1 MGLQIAF
8 TDAWGNQFPA
18 AYVNIQ
24 SLGIDY
30 QAKTARPTLAIYGSK
45 AEREAGKP
53 PRKTE
58 TRSYSGTYMAGL
70 LKAQGDPRATFYSA
84 IKAPGQTPGDTDL
97 TKATNVI
104 EVPTPVQV
112 PAPTPAQS

>member
-30 QAKTARPTLAIYGSK
+30 LAKTARPTLAIYGSK

-58 TRSYSGTYMAGL
+58 TRFYAGAYMAGL
-70 LKAQGDPRATFYSA
+70 LKVQGDPRATFYSV

-97 TKATNVI
+97 TQATNVI
-104 EVPTPVQV
+104 ETGGPANV